1 MTARCK
7 QCNRYWNISILKR
20 IPRSGYECPWCS
32 GKKKKGELHMQQ
44 RLITVDK
51 TEVEELRQQLDMLTR
66 EANTVSAEKSVMEIK
81 ACRMLLHKTMGIL
94 QSMELLELLPK
105 ADIELIREDHE
116 RIQNKILDILYEKRK
131 ALRVLQHK

>member
-1 MTARCK
+1 
-7 QCNRYWNISILKR
+7 
-20 IPRSGYECPWCS
+20 
-32 GKKKKGELHMQQ
+32 MQQ